1 MLNNKEQVMK
11 TELKTNWKKPAV
23 LSQQSL
29 EGTEKKEPKPGK
41 EIQNRDFQ
49 NIQQE
54 YYPDNFDVRQS
65 PINS

>member
-1 MLNNKEQVMK
+1 MK

-23 LSQQSL
+23 LSLHLL
-29 EGTEKKEPKPGK
+29 EGTQKKEPNSGK
-41 EIQNRDFQ
+41 EIQTRDFQ
-49 NIQQE
+49 NSQQE